1 MILKNFKCAASI
13 DMHNILKVLM
23 TPLSKI
29 TVLSMKDTNI
39 PKQIAPFIDLGI
51 TESAL
56 INFLAVSGFM
66 GTIAEV
72 IILPEFQRNEKTG
85 KTCGVFNLKL

>member
-1 MILKNFKCAASI
+1 
-13 DMHNILKVLM
+13 MHNILKVLT
-23 TPLSKI
+23 TPLSKFTI
-29 TVLSMKDTNI
+29 LSMKETNI

-66 GTIAEV
+66 GTTAEV
-72 IILPEFQRNEKTG
+72 ILLPEFQRNEKPAKMWG
-85 KTCGVFNLKL
+85 LRP